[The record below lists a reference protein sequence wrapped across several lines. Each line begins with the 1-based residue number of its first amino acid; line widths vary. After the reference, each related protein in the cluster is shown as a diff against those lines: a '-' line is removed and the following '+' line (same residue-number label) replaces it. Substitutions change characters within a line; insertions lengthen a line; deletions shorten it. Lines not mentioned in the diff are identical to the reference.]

1 MVHRPADSR
10 LLANL
15 VANEKDYAKQLF
27 AVTTASRTSLASLSA
42 YAAASPTSIAQV
54 ILAVASVLASAD
66 NAIQRYAASV
76 NEWRQRLKTLKDL
89 EDEVGNI
96 IRDREIL

>member
-15 VANEKDYAKQLF
+15 LANEKEHAKQLL
-27 AVTTASRTSLASLSA
+27 TASTSSRASLASLSA
-42 YAAASPTSIAQV
+42 YAAASPSTLAQV
-54 ILAVASVLASAD
+54 ILAVAGALDSAD
-66 NAIQRYAASV
+66 NALQRYAASV
-76 NEWRQRLKTLKDL
+76 HEWRQRLKTLRGL

>member
-15 VANEKDYAKQLF
+15 LVNEKDHAKQLLT
-27 AVTTASRTSLASLSA
+27 VSTSSRSSLASLSA
-42 YAAASPTSIAQV
+42 YAAASPSSLAQV
-54 ILAVASVLASAD
+54 ILAVADALTSAN
-66 NAIQRYAASV
+66 NALQRYAASV
-76 NEWRQRLKTLKDL
+76 NEWSQQLKILKDL